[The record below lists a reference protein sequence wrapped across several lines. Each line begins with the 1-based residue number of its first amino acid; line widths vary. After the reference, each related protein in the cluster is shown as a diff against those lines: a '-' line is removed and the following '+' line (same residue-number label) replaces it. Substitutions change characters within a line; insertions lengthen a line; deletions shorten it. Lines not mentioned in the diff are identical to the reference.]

1 MSIVKAGRDFEL
13 IESVDL
19 GEQVSSSPIAVDN
32 TLYIRSA
39 EALYAIGEAPMP

>member
-1 MSIVKAGRDFEL
+1 MSIVKAGRDFDL

-32 TLYIRSA
+32 TLYIRSSD
-39 EALYAIGEAPMP
+39 ALYAIGASGK